1 MYFRREGITII
12 TLDGS
17 KIAQVRAD
25 EQMTLREI
33 AEHGKCSTRTIVKAL
48 SGEPIAELS
57 AGRIAKALGVSV
69 SELTAD
75 DNKGG
80 D

>member
-1 MYFRREGITII
+1 MYYRREGITII

-33 AEHGKCSTRTIVKAL
+33 AEYGKCSTRTIIKAM

-75 DNKGG
+75 DDEGG